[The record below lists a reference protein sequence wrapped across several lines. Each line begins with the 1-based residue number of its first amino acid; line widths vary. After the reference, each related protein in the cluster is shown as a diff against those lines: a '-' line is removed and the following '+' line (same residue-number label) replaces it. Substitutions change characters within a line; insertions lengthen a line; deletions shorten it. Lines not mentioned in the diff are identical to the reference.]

1 VRASDGH
8 PSAAAVYRL
17 VPRRLPRVSL
27 ATVDRN
33 LRILAA
39 EGLLTERA
47 DLGGMRFD
55 GNTEPHDHFTCVACS
70 RIHDVRAVGAPG
82 SGPAWR
88 PAPDS
93 KSSPIASSSRPLWR
107 VPTRHRASRSARWRR
122 TSRCW

>member
-8 PSAAAVYRL
+8 PSAAAVYRR

-33 LRILAA
+33 LRLLAA

-55 GNTEPHDHFTCVACS
+55 GNTEPHDHFTCLACS

-82 SGPAWR
+82 VRARLPAR
-88 PAPDS
+88 TGFEV
-93 KSSPIASSSRPLWR
+93 L
-107 VPTRHRASRSARWRR
+107 TRRIEF
-122 TSRCW
+122 